1 MTKKLTARQ
10 QALKI
15 KAEQQA
21 EAKAQ
26 QPTAPTPT
34 TTNVTN
40 IDSARDTRHQRYFD
54 QAFVR
59 IMDDFNASAEGTR
72 NDALNKATFA
82 LAQIVAGGWLLQGP
96 TVATLRS
103 AALAKGLGQ
112 DEIRRTMDS
121 AWEKGWL
128 KPRPAPPQ
136 SPYYSDGNINF
147 TYDQH
152 TGEIVEPATTFEPAL
167 TPEEYDKFWSSTD
180 ELKII
185 HESARA
191 RLVGPWAL
199 LGACFT
205 RINVM
210 TPYWVTL
217 PPLTGGRASLNLFV
231 GLVGPSGAGKGG
243 ATAAATDTIDT
254 GATWLGGEN
263 SQRMVNLGS
272 GEGIIHAFRK
282 RAKDGK
288 PEWECRSVVFNVQE
302 IDLLTATATRSG
314 ATILPVLR
322 SMWSGEQLGFQ
333 NADPTRRLQVPP
345 HKYRASLLVGIQPLR
360 AGSLLDDADGGTP
373 QRFLFVPTDDPGA
386 PDQPPIKPEKI
397 KWRKPLFD
405 SLRDPFTST
414 YDITLPEAVESLV
427 RGQRLEMLRNQA
439 EGSKNASGHD
449 TLATIK
455 YAAHF
460 ALLAGRTT
468 VTEDDWDLALT
479 LNKVSVHTRNNIQ
492 TQLRQQAQIKA
503 HKVAIARGVEAS
515 TVSTRVDDDSM
526 GATKHKIKILLG
538 NGPLK
543 IYEIKKKIT
552 PRLREYVH
560 PAVDELLNEN
570 TINLVDKV
578 CSLAVK

>member
-1 MTKKLTARQ
+1 V
-10 QALKI
+10 
-15 KAEQQA
+15 
-21 EAKAQ
+21 
-26 QPTAPTPT
+26 
-34 TTNVTN
+34 TNVTN
-40 IDSARDTRHQRYFD
+40 IDNARDSRHQRYFD

-72 NDALNKATFA
+72 NDALNKATYA

-96 TVATLRS
+96 TVTTLRS

-128 KPRPAPPQ
+128 QPRPAPPQ

-152 TGEIVEPATTFEPAL
+152 TGEIVEQTTNTEPAL
-167 TPEEYDKFWSSTD
+167 TPEEYDKFWSAT
-180 ELKII
+180 EQLEII
-185 HESARA
+185 HASARA

-210 TPYWVTL
+210 VPSFVTI

-254 GATWLGGEN
+254 GATWEGGEFG
-263 SQRMVNLGS
+263 QLMVNLGS

-282 RAKDGK
+282 RTKDGD
-288 PEWECRSVVFNVQE
+288 EWNTHAVVFNVQE

-333 NADPTRRLQVPP
+333 NADPTRRIQVPP
-345 HKYRASLLVGIQPLR
+345 HEYRASLLVGIQPLR

-373 QRFLFVPTDDPGA
+373 QRFLFVPTDDPNA

-405 SLRDPFTST
+405 SLRDPFTGT

-427 RGQRLEMLRNQA
+427 RDQRLEMLRNQA

-449 TLATIK
+449 TLARIK

-468 VTEDDWDLALT
+468 VTDDDWDLAGT
-479 LNKVSVHTRNNIQ
+479 LHKISVHTRENIQ
-492 TQLRQQAQIKA
+492 TQLRQQAQLKA
-503 HKVAIARGVEAS
+503 HKVAIARGAEAS
-515 TVSTRVDDDSM
+515 TVSTRIDDDSM

>member
-1 MTKKLTARQ
+1 MADKLTARQ

-21 EAKAQ
+21 QAKAQ

-72 NDALNKATFA
+72 NNALNVATFA

-103 AALAKGLGQ
+103 AALAKGLSQ

-121 AWEKGWL
+121 AWKKGWL

-152 TGEIVEPATTFEPAL
+152 TGEIVESVTNLEPAL
-167 TPEEYDKFWSSTD
+167 TQEEYDKFWSAT
-180 ELKII
+180 EQLEII
-185 HESARA
+185 HASARA

-210 TPYWVTL
+210 TPYYVTL
-217 PPLTGGRASLNLFV
+217 PPLTGGRASLNLFI

-243 ATAAATDTIDT
+243 ATAAAVDTIDT
-254 GATWLGGEN
+254 GATWEGGEHG
-263 SQRMVNLGS
+263 QRMVNLGS

-288 PEWECRSVVFNVQE
+288 PEWECHAVVFNVQE

-333 NADPTRRLQVPP
+333 NADPTRRIQVPP
-345 HKYRASLLVGIQPLR
+345 HEYRASLLVGIQPLR

-397 KWRKPLFD
+397 KWRKPSFD
-405 SLRDPFTST
+405 SLRDPFTGT
-414 YDITLPEAVESLV
+414 YDIILPEAVESLV
-427 RGQRLEMLRNQA
+427 RAQRLEMLRNQA

-449 TLATIK
+449 TLARIK

-468 VTEDDWDLALT
+468 VTDHDWELAGT
-479 LNKVSVHTRNNIQ
+479 LHKVSVHTRNNIQ
-492 TQLRQQAQIKA
+492 TQLQQQAQLKA
-503 HKVAIARGVEAS
+503 HKVAIARGAEAS
-515 TVSTRVDDDSM
+515 TISTRIDNDLMAD
-526 GATKHKIKILLG
+526 AKTKIIKLLTT
-538 NGPLK
+538 GPK
-543 IYEIKKKIT
+543 T
-552 PRLREYVH
+552 RRQFMRMMSPRLVKSIDAALAELEHDGKVK
-560 PAVDELLNEN
+560 PVDNSWEL
-570 TINLVDKV
+570 
-578 CSLAVK
+578 A

>member
-1 MTKKLTARQ
+1 MAEKLTARQ

-21 EAKAQ
+21 KAK
-26 QPTAPTPT
+26 QPTAPAPAV
-34 TTNVTN
+34 TNVTN
-40 IDSARDTRHQRYFD
+40 IDNARDSRHQRYFD

-72 NDALNKATFA
+72 NDALNKATYA

-96 TVATLRS
+96 TVTTLRS

-128 KPRPAPPQ
+128 QPRPAPPQ

-152 TGEIVEPATTFEPAL
+152 TGEIVEQTTNTEPAL
-167 TPEEYDKFWSSTD
+167 TPEEYDKFWSAT
-180 ELKII
+180 EQLEII
-185 HESARA
+185 HASARA

-210 TPYWVTL
+210 VPSFVTI

-254 GATWLGGEN
+254 GATWEGGEFG
-263 SQRMVNLGS
+263 QLMVNLGS

-282 RAKDGK
+282 RTKDGD
-288 PEWECRSVVFNVQE
+288 EWNTHAVVFNVQE

-333 NADPTRRLQVPP
+333 NADPTRRIQVPP
-345 HKYRASLLVGIQPLR
+345 HEYRASLLVGIQPLR

-373 QRFLFVPTDDPGA
+373 QRFLFVPTDDPNA

-405 SLRDPFTST
+405 SLRDPFTGT

-427 RGQRLEMLRNQA
+427 RDQRLEMLRNQA

-449 TLATIK
+449 TLARIK

-468 VTEDDWDLALT
+468 VTDDDWDLAGT
-479 LNKVSVHTRNNIQ
+479 LHKISVHTRENIQ
-492 TQLRQQAQIKA
+492 TQLRQQAQLKA
-503 HKVAIARGVEAS
+503 HKVAIARGAEAS
-515 TVSTRVDDDSM
+515 TVSTRIDDDSM

>member
-1 MTKKLTARQ
+1 
-10 QALKI
+10 
-15 KAEQQA
+15 
-21 EAKAQ
+21 
-26 QPTAPTPT
+26 
-34 TTNVTN
+34 
-40 IDSARDTRHQRYFD
+40 
-54 QAFVR
+54 
-59 IMDDFNASAEGTR
+59 
-72 NDALNKATFA
+72 
-82 LAQIVAGGWLLQGP
+82 
-96 TVATLRS
+96 
-103 AALAKGLGQ
+103 
-112 DEIRRTMDS
+112 MDS

-128 KPRPAPPQ
+128 QPRPAPPQ

-152 TGEIVEPATTFEPAL
+152 TGEIVEQTTNTEPAL
-167 TPEEYDKFWSSTD
+167 TPEEYDKFWSAT
-180 ELKII
+180 EQLEII
-185 HESARA
+185 HASARA

-210 TPYWVTL
+210 VPSFVTI

-254 GATWLGGEN
+254 GATWEGGEFG
-263 SQRMVNLGS
+263 QLMVNLGS

-282 RAKDGK
+282 RTKDGD
-288 PEWECRSVVFNVQE
+288 EWNTHAVVFNVQE

-333 NADPTRRLQVPP
+333 NADPTRRIQVPP
-345 HKYRASLLVGIQPLR
+345 HEYRASLLVGIQPLR

-373 QRFLFVPTDDPGA
+373 QRFLFVPTDDPNA

-405 SLRDPFTST
+405 SLRDPFTGT

-427 RGQRLEMLRNQA
+427 RDQRLEMLRNQA

-449 TLATIK
+449 TLARIK

-468 VTEDDWDLALT
+468 VTDDDWDLAGT
-479 LNKVSVHTRNNIQ
+479 LHKISVHTRENIQ
-492 TQLRQQAQIKA
+492 TQLRQQAQLKA
-503 HKVAIARGVEAS
+503 HKVAIARGAEAS
-515 TVSTRVDDDSM
+515 TVSTRIDDDSM

>member
-1 MTKKLTARQ
+1 MAEKLTARQ

-21 EAKAQ
+21 KAK
-26 QPTAPTPT
+26 QPTAPAPAV
-34 TTNVTN
+34 TNVTN
-40 IDSARDTRHQRYFD
+40 IDNARDSRHQRYFD
-54 QAFVR
+54 QAFIR

-72 NDALNKATFA
+72 NDALNKATYA

-128 KPRPAPPQ
+128 QPRPAPPQ

-152 TGEIVEPATTFEPAL
+152 TGEIVEQTTNTEPAL
-167 TPEEYDKFWSSTD
+167 TPEEYDKFWSAT
-180 ELKII
+180 EQLEII
-185 HESARA
+185 HASARA

-210 TPYWVTL
+210 VPSFVTI

-254 GATWLGGEN
+254 GATWEGGEFG
-263 SQRMVNLGS
+263 QLMVNLGS

-282 RAKDGK
+282 RTKDGD
-288 PEWECRSVVFNVQE
+288 EWNTHAVVFNVQE

-333 NADPTRRLQVPP
+333 NADPTRRIQVPP
-345 HKYRASLLVGIQPLR
+345 HQYRASLLVGIQPLR

-405 SLRDPFTST
+405 SLRDPFTGT

-427 RGQRLEMLRNQA
+427 RDQRLEMLRNQA

-449 TLATIK
+449 TLARIK

-468 VTEDDWDLALT
+468 VTEDDWDLAGT
-479 LNKVSVHTRNNIQ
+479 LHKISVHTRENIQ
-492 TQLRQQAQIKA
+492 TQLRQQAQLKA
-503 HKVAIARGVEAS
+503 HKVAIARGAEAS
-515 TVSTRVDDDSM
+515 TVSTRIDDDSM

>member
-1 MTKKLTARQ
+1 MAEKLTARQ

-21 EAKAQ
+21 KAK
-26 QPTAPTPT
+26 QPTAPAPAV
-34 TTNVTN
+34 TNVTN
-40 IDSARDTRHQRYFD
+40 IDNARDSRHQRYFD

-72 NDALNKATFA
+72 NDALNKATYA

-96 TVATLRS
+96 TVTTLRS

-128 KPRPAPPQ
+128 QPRPAPPQ

-152 TGEIVEPATTFEPAL
+152 TGEIVEQATNTEPAL
-167 TPEEYDKFWSSTD
+167 TPEEYDKFWSAT
-180 ELKII
+180 EQLEII
-185 HESARA
+185 HASARA

-210 TPYWVTL
+210 VPSFVTI

-254 GATWLGGEN
+254 GATWEGGEFG
-263 SQRMVNLGS
+263 QLMVNLGS

-282 RAKDGK
+282 RTKDGD
-288 PEWECRSVVFNVQE
+288 EWNTHAVVFNVQE

-333 NADPTRRLQVPP
+333 NADPTRRIQVPP
-345 HKYRASLLVGIQPLR
+345 HEYRASLLVGIQPLR

-373 QRFLFVPTDDPGA
+373 QRFLFVPTDDPNA

-405 SLRDPFTST
+405 SLRDPFTGT

-427 RGQRLEMLRNQA
+427 RDQRLEMLRNQA

-449 TLATIK
+449 TLARIK

-468 VTEDDWDLALT
+468 VTDDDWDLAGT
-479 LNKVSVHTRNNIQ
+479 LHKISVHTRENIQ
-492 TQLRQQAQIKA
+492 TQLRQQAQLKA
-503 HKVAIARGVEAS
+503 HKVAIARGAEAS
-515 TVSTRVDDDSM
+515 TVSTRIDDDSM

>member
-1 MTKKLTARQ
+1 MAEKLTARQ

-21 EAKAQ
+21 KAK
-26 QPTAPTPT
+26 QPTAPAPAV
-34 TTNVTN
+34 TNVTN
-40 IDSARDTRHQRYFD
+40 IDNARDSRHQRYFD
-54 QAFVR
+54 QAFIR

-72 NDALNKATFA
+72 NDALNKATYA

-96 TVATLRS
+96 TVTTLRS

-128 KPRPAPPQ
+128 QPRPAPPQ

-152 TGEIVEPATTFEPAL
+152 TGEIVEQTTNTEPAL
-167 TPEEYDKFWSSTD
+167 TPEEYDKFWSAT
-180 ELKII
+180 EQLEII
-185 HESARA
+185 HASARA

-210 TPYWVTL
+210 VPSFVTI

-254 GATWLGGEN
+254 GATWEGGEFG
-263 SQRMVNLGS
+263 QLMVNLGS

-282 RAKDGK
+282 RTKDGD
-288 PEWECRSVVFNVQE
+288 EWNTHAVVFNVQE

-333 NADPTRRLQVPP
+333 NADPTRRIQVPP
-345 HKYRASLLVGIQPLR
+345 HEYRASLLVGIQPLR

-373 QRFLFVPTDDPGA
+373 QRFLFVPTDDPNA

-405 SLRDPFTST
+405 SLRDPFTGT

-427 RGQRLEMLRNQA
+427 RDQRLEMLRNQA

-449 TLATIK
+449 TLARIK

-468 VTEDDWDLALT
+468 VTDDDWDLAGT
-479 LNKVSVHTRNNIQ
+479 LHKISVHTRENIQ
-492 TQLRQQAQIKA
+492 TQLRQQAQLKA
-503 HKVAIARGVEAS
+503 HKVAIARGAEAS
-515 TVSTRVDDDSM
+515 TVSTRIDDDSM

>member
-1 MTKKLTARQ
+1 MAEKLTARQ

-21 EAKAQ
+21 KAK
-26 QPTAPTPT
+26 QPTAPAPAV
-34 TTNVTN
+34 TNVTN
-40 IDSARDTRHQRYFD
+40 IDNARDSRHQRYFD

-72 NDALNKATFA
+72 NDALNKATYA

-128 KPRPAPPQ
+128 QPRPAPPQ

-152 TGEIVEPATTFEPAL
+152 TGEIVEQTTNTEPAL
-167 TPEEYDKFWSSTD
+167 TPEEYDKFWSAT
-180 ELKII
+180 EQLEII
-185 HESARA
+185 HASARA

-210 TPYWVTL
+210 VPYFVTI

-254 GATWLGGEN
+254 GATWKGGEFG
-263 SQRMVNLGS
+263 QLMVNLGS

-282 RAKDGK
+282 RTKDDD
-288 PEWECRSVVFNVQE
+288 EWNTHAVVFNVQE

-333 NADPTRRLQVPP
+333 NADPTRRIQVPP
-345 HKYRASLLVGIQPLR
+345 HQYRASLLVGIQPLR

-405 SLRDPFTST
+405 SLRDPFTGT

-427 RGQRLEMLRNQA
+427 RDQRLEMLRNQA

-449 TLATIK
+449 TLARIK

-468 VTEDDWDLALT
+468 VTDDDWDLAGT
-479 LNKVSVHTRNNIQ
+479 LHKISVHTRENIQ
-492 TQLRQQAQIKA
+492 TQLRQQAQLKA
-503 HKVAIARGVEAS
+503 HKVAIARGAEAS
-515 TVSTRVDDDSM
+515 TVSTRIDDDLTRD
-526 GATKHKIKILLG
+526 TKLHIIKLLAIRAMK
-538 NGPLK
+538 NR
-543 IYEIKKKIT
+543 EIKRKT
-552 PRLREYVH
+552 SSRLRNH
-560 PAVDELLNEN
+560 VDFALSELKQEGR
-570 TINLVDKV
+570 IKDVDKLWNL
-578 CSLAVK
+578 S

>member
-1 MTKKLTARQ
+1 MAEKLTARQ

-21 EAKAQ
+21 KAK
-26 QPTAPTPT
+26 QPTAPAPAV
-34 TTNVTN
+34 TNVTN
-40 IDSARDTRHQRYFD
+40 IDNARDSRHQRYFD
-54 QAFVR
+54 QAFIR

-72 NDALNKATFA
+72 NDALNKATYA

-96 TVATLRS
+96 TVTTLRS

-128 KPRPAPPQ
+128 QPRPAPPQ

-152 TGEIVEPATTFEPAL
+152 TGEIVEQTTNTEPAL
-167 TPEEYDKFWSSTD
+167 TPEEYDKFWSAT
-180 ELKII
+180 EQLEII
-185 HESARA
+185 HASARA

-210 TPYWVTL
+210 VPSFVTI

-254 GATWLGGEN
+254 GATWEGGEFG
-263 SQRMVNLGS
+263 QLMVNLGS

-282 RAKDGK
+282 RTKDGD
-288 PEWECRSVVFNVQE
+288 EWNTHAVVFNVQE

-333 NADPTRRLQVPP
+333 NADPTRRIQVPP
-345 HKYRASLLVGIQPLR
+345 HEYRASLLVGIQPLR

-373 QRFLFVPTDDPGA
+373 QRFLFVPTDDPNA

-405 SLRDPFTST
+405 SLRDPFTAT

-427 RGQRLEMLRNQA
+427 RDQRLEMLRNQA

-449 TLATIK
+449 TLARIK

-468 VTEDDWDLALT
+468 VTEDDWDLAGT
-479 LNKVSVHTRNNIQ
+479 LHKISVHTRENIQ
-492 TQLRQQAQIKA
+492 TQLRQQAQLKA
-503 HKVAIARGVEAS
+503 HKVAIARGAEAS
-515 TVSTRVDDDSM
+515 TVSTRVDDDLTRD
-526 GATKHKIKILLG
+526 TKLHIIKLLAIRAMK
-538 NGPLK
+538 NR
-543 IYEIKKKIT
+543 EIKRKT
-552 PRLREYVH
+552 SSRLRNH
-560 PAVDELLNEN
+560 VDFALSELKQEGR
-570 TINLVDKV
+570 IKDVDKLWNL
-578 CSLAVK
+578 S

>member
-1 MTKKLTARQ
+1 MAEKLTARQ

-21 EAKAQ
+21 KAK
-26 QPTAPTPT
+26 QPTAPAPAV
-34 TTNVTN
+34 TNVTN
-40 IDSARDTRHQRYFD
+40 IDNARDSRHQRYFD
-54 QAFVR
+54 QAFIR
-59 IMDDFNASAEGTR
+59 IMNDFNASAEGTR
-72 NDALNKATFA
+72 NDALNKATYA

-96 TVATLRS
+96 TVTTLRS

-128 KPRPAPPQ
+128 QPRPAPPQ

-152 TGEIVEPATTFEPAL
+152 TGEIVEQTTNTEPAL
-167 TPEEYDKFWSSTD
+167 TPEEYDKFWSAT
-180 ELKII
+180 EQLEII
-185 HESARA
+185 HASARA

-210 TPYWVTL
+210 VPSFVTI

-254 GATWLGGEN
+254 GATWEGGEFG
-263 SQRMVNLGS
+263 QLMVNLGS

-282 RAKDGK
+282 RTKDGD
-288 PEWECRSVVFNVQE
+288 EWNTHAVVFNVQE

-333 NADPTRRLQVPP
+333 NADPTRRIQVPP
-345 HKYRASLLVGIQPLR
+345 HQYRASLLVGIQPLR

-373 QRFLFVPTDDPGA
+373 QRFLFVPTDDPNA

-405 SLRDPFTST
+405 SLRDPFTGT

-427 RGQRLEMLRNQA
+427 RDQRLEMLRNQA

-449 TLATIK
+449 TLARIK

-468 VTEDDWDLALT
+468 VTDDDWDLAGT
-479 LNKVSVHTRNNIQ
+479 LHKISVHTRENIQ
-492 TQLRQQAQIKA
+492 TQLRQQAQLKA
-503 HKVAIARGVEAS
+503 HKVAIARGAEAS
-515 TVSTRVDDDSM
+515 TVSTRIDDDSM

>member
-1 MTKKLTARQ
+1 MADKLTARQ

-59 IMDDFNASAEGTR
+59 IMEDFNASGEGTR
-72 NDALNKATFA
+72 NDALNLATFA

-121 AWEKGWL
+121 AWKKGWL

-152 TGEIVEPATTFEPAL
+152 TGEIVEPATNLEPAL
-167 TPEEYDKFWSSTD
+167 TQEEYDKFWSAT
-180 ELKII
+180 EQLEII
-185 HESARA
+185 HASARA

-210 TPYWVTL
+210 TPWHVTL
-217 PPLTGGRASLNLFV
+217 PPLTGGRASLNLFI

-243 ATAAATDTIDT
+243 ATAAAVDTIDT
-254 GATWLGGEN
+254 GATWLGGEDG
-263 SQRMVNLGS
+263 QRMVNLGS

-282 RAKDGK
+282 STKDGD
-288 PEWECRSVVFNVQE
+288 EWNCRSVVFNVQE

-333 NADPTRRLQVPP
+333 NADPTRRIQVPP
-345 HKYRASLLVGIQPLR
+345 HEYRASLLVGIQPLR

-397 KWRKPLFD
+397 KWRKPSFD
-405 SLRDPFTST
+405 SLRDPFTGT

-427 RGQRLEMLRNQA
+427 RAQRLEMLRNQA

-492 TQLRQQAQIKA
+492 TQLRQQAQLKA
-503 HKVAIARGVEAS
+503 HKVAIARGAEAS
-515 TVSTRVDDDSM
+515 TVSTRIDNDLMADAKTKIIKLLTTGPKTRRQIKRSISSRLVNNVD
-526 GATKHKIKILLG
+526 AAL
-538 NGPLK
+538 
-543 IYEIKKKIT
+543 
-552 PRLREYVH
+552 
-560 PAVDELLNEN
+560 AELEQQGR
-570 TINLVDKV
+570 IEDVDK
-578 CSLAVK
+578 SWHLA

>member
-1 MTKKLTARQ
+1 MAEKLTARQ

-21 EAKAQ
+21 KAK
-26 QPTAPTPT
+26 QPTAPAPAV
-34 TTNVTN
+34 TNVTN
-40 IDSARDTRHQRYFD
+40 IDNARDSRHQRYFD
-54 QAFVR
+54 QAFIR
-59 IMDDFNASAEGTR
+59 IMNDFNASAEGTR
-72 NDALNKATFA
+72 NDALNKATYA

-128 KPRPAPPQ
+128 QPRPAPPQ

-152 TGEIVEPATTFEPAL
+152 TGEIVEQTTNTEPAL
-167 TPEEYDKFWSSTD
+167 TPEEYDKFWSAT
-180 ELKII
+180 EQLEII
-185 HESARA
+185 HASARA

-210 TPYWVTL
+210 VPYFVTI

-254 GATWLGGEN
+254 GATWEGGEFG
-263 SQRMVNLGS
+263 QLMVNLGS

-282 RAKDGK
+282 RTKDGD
-288 PEWECRSVVFNVQE
+288 EWNTHAVVFNVQE

-333 NADPTRRLQVPP
+333 NADPTRRIQVPP
-345 HKYRASLLVGIQPLR
+345 HQYRASLLVGIQPLR

-405 SLRDPFTST
+405 SLRDPFTDT

-427 RGQRLEMLRNQA
+427 RDQRLEMLRNQA

-449 TLATIK
+449 TLARIK

-468 VTEDDWDLALT
+468 VTDDDWDLAGT
-479 LNKVSVHTRNNIQ
+479 LHKISVHTRENIQ
-492 TQLRQQAQIKA
+492 TQLRQQAQLKA
-503 HKVAIARGVEAS
+503 HKVAIARGAEAS
-515 TVSTRVDDDSM
+515 TVSTRIDDDSM

>member
-1 MTKKLTARQ
+1 MAEKLTARQ

-21 EAKAQ
+21 KAK
-26 QPTAPTPT
+26 QPTAPAPAV
-34 TTNVTN
+34 TNVTN
-40 IDSARDTRHQRYFD
+40 IDNARDSRHQRYFD

-72 NDALNKATFA
+72 NDALNKATYA

-128 KPRPAPPQ
+128 QPRPAPPQ

-152 TGEIVEPATTFEPAL
+152 TGEIVEQTTNTEPAL
-167 TPEEYDKFWSSTD
+167 TPEEYDKFWSAT
-180 ELKII
+180 EQLEII
-185 HESARA
+185 HASARA

-210 TPYWVTL
+210 VPYFVTI

-254 GATWLGGEN
+254 GATWKGGEFG
-263 SQRMVNLGS
+263 QLMVNLGS

-282 RAKDGK
+282 RTKDDD
-288 PEWECRSVVFNVQE
+288 EWNTHAVVFNVQE

-333 NADPTRRLQVPP
+333 NADPTRRIQVPP
-345 HKYRASLLVGIQPLR
+345 HQYRASLLVGIQPLR

-405 SLRDPFTST
+405 SLRDPFTGT

-427 RGQRLEMLRNQA
+427 RDQRLEMLRNQA

-449 TLATIK
+449 TLARIK

-468 VTEDDWDLALT
+468 VTDDDWELAGT
-479 LNKVSVHTRNNIQ
+479 LHKISVHTRENIQ
-492 TQLRQQAQIKA
+492 TQLRQQAQLKA
-503 HKVAIARGVEAS
+503 HKVAIARGAEAS
-515 TVSTRVDDDSM
+515 TVSTRIDDDLTRD
-526 GATKHKIKILLG
+526 TKLHIIKLLAIRAMK
-538 NGPLK
+538 NR
-543 IYEIKKKIT
+543 EIKRKT
-552 PRLREYVH
+552 SSRLRNH
-560 PAVDELLNEN
+560 VDFALSELKQEGR
-570 TINLVDKV
+570 IKDVDKLWNL
-578 CSLAVK
+578 S

>member
-1 MTKKLTARQ
+1 MAETLTARQ

-21 EAKAQ
+21 KAK
-26 QPTAPTPT
+26 QPTAPAPAV
-34 TTNVTN
+34 TNVTN
-40 IDSARDTRHQRYFD
+40 IDNARDSRHQRYFD
-54 QAFVR
+54 QAFIR

-72 NDALNKATFA
+72 NDALNKATYA
-82 LAQIVAGGWLLQGP
+82 LAQIEAGGWLLQGP

-112 DEIRRTMDS
+112 DEIGRTMDS
-121 AWEKGWL
+121 AWKKGWL
-128 KPRPAPPQ
+128 QPRPAPPQ

-152 TGEIVEPATTFEPAL
+152 TGEIVEQTTNTEPAL
-167 TPEEYDKFWSSTD
+167 TPEEYDKFWSAT
-180 ELKII
+180 EQLEII
-185 HESARA
+185 HASARA

-210 TPYWVTL
+210 VPYFVTI

-254 GATWLGGEN
+254 GATWLGGEDG
-263 SQRMVNLGS
+263 QRMVNLGS

-282 RAKDGK
+282 RTKDGD
-288 PEWECRSVVFNVQE
+288 EWECRSVVFNVQE

-333 NADPTRRLQVPP
+333 NADPTRRIQVPP
-345 HKYRASLLVGIQPLR
+345 HQYRASLLVGIQPLR

-397 KWRKPLFD
+397 KWRKPSFD
-405 SLRDPFTST
+405 SLRDPFTDT

-427 RGQRLEMLRNQA
+427 RDQRLEMLRNQA

-449 TLATIK
+449 TLARIK

-468 VTEDDWDLALT
+468 VTDQDWELAGT
-479 LNKVSVHTRNNIQ
+479 LHKISVHTRENIQ

-503 HKVAIARGVEAS
+503 HKVAIARGAEAS
-515 TVSTRVDDDSM
+515 TVSTRIDNDLMAD
-526 GATKHKIKILLG
+526 AKIKIIKLLAT
-538 NGPLK
+538 GPK
-543 IYEIKKKIT
+543 TRRQIKRSSSS
-552 PRLREYVH
+552 RLVNN
-560 PAVDELLNEN
+560 VDAALAELEQEGRVNP
-570 TINLVDKV
+570 VDN
-578 CSLAVK
+578 SWHLA

>member
-1 MTKKLTARQ
+1 MAEKLTARQ

-21 EAKAQ
+21 EAKAK
-26 QPTAPTPT
+26 QPTAPAPAV
-34 TTNVTN
+34 TNVTN
-40 IDSARDTRHQRYFD
+40 IDNARDSRHQRYFD
-54 QAFVR
+54 QAFIR

-72 NDALNKATFA
+72 NDALNKATYA

-96 TVATLRS
+96 TVTTLRS

-128 KPRPAPPQ
+128 QPRPAPPQ

-152 TGEIVEPATTFEPAL
+152 TGEIVEQATNTEPAL
-167 TPEEYDKFWSSTD
+167 TPEEYDKFWSAT
-180 ELKII
+180 EQLEII
-185 HESARA
+185 HASARA

-210 TPYWVTL
+210 VPYFVTI
-217 PPLTGGRASLNLFV
+217 PPLTGGQASLNLFV

-254 GATWLGGEN
+254 GATWKGGEFG
-263 SQRMVNLGS
+263 QLMVNLGS

-282 RAKDGK
+282 RTKDGD
-288 PEWECRSVVFNVQE
+288 EWNTHAVVFNVQE

-333 NADPTRRLQVPP
+333 NADPTRRIQVPP
-345 HKYRASLLVGIQPLR
+345 HEYRASLLVGIQPLR

-405 SLRDPFTST
+405 SLRDPFTDT

-427 RGQRLEMLRNQA
+427 RDQRLEMLRNQA

-449 TLATIK
+449 TLARIK

-468 VTEDDWDLALT
+468 VTDDDWDLAGT
-479 LNKVSVHTRNNIQ
+479 LHKISVHTRENIQ
-492 TQLRQQAQIKA
+492 TQLRQQAQLKA
-503 HKVAIARGVEAS
+503 HKVAIARGAEAS
-515 TVSTRVDDDSM
+515 TVSTRVDDDLTRD
-526 GATKHKIKILLG
+526 TKLHIIKLLAIRAMK
-538 NGPLK
+538 NR
-543 IYEIKKKIT
+543 EIKRKT
-552 PRLREYVH
+552 SSRLRNH
-560 PAVDELLNEN
+560 VDFALSELKQEGR
-570 TINLVDKV
+570 IKDVDKLWNL
-578 CSLAVK
+578 S

>member
-1 MTKKLTARQ
+1 MADKLTARQ

-72 NDALNKATFA
+72 NDALNLATFA

-147 TYDQH
+147 TYDQQ
-152 TGEIVEPATTFEPAL
+152 TGEIVEPVTNLEPAL
-167 TPEEYDKFWSSTD
+167 TQEEYDKFWSAT
-180 ELKII
+180 EQLEII
-185 HESARA
+185 HASARA

-210 TPYWVTL
+210 TPYYVTL
-217 PPLTGGRASLNLFV
+217 PPLTGGRASLNLFI

-243 ATAAATDTIDT
+243 ATAAAVDTIDT

-263 SQRMVNLGS
+263 GQRMVNLGS

-282 RAKDGK
+282 RTKDGD
-288 PEWECRSVVFNVQE
+288 EWNCRSVVFNVQE

-333 NADPTRRLQVPP
+333 NADPTRRIQVPP
-345 HKYRASLLVGIQPLR
+345 HGYRASLLVGIQPLR

-397 KWRKPLFD
+397 KWRKPSFD
-405 SLRDPFTST
+405 SLRDPFTDT

-427 RGQRLEMLRNQA
+427 RAQRLEMLRNQA

-492 TQLRQQAQIKA
+492 TQLRQQAQLKA
-503 HKVAIARGVEAS
+503 HKVAIARGAEAT
-515 TVSTRVDDDSM
+515 TVSTRIDNDLMAD
-526 GATKHKIKILLG
+526 AKTKIIKLLTT
-538 NGPLK
+538 GPK
-543 IYEIKKKIT
+543 T
-552 PRLREYVH
+552 RRQFMRMMSPRLVKSIDAALAELQHDNKVK
-560 PAVDELLNEN
+560 PVDNSWEL
-570 TINLVDKV
+570 
-578 CSLAVK
+578 A

>member
-1 MTKKLTARQ
+1 MAEKLTARQ

-15 KAEQQA
+15 KAQQQA

-26 QPTAPTPT
+26 QPTAPTST

-72 NDALNKATFA
+72 NDALNLATFA

-96 TVATLRS
+96 TVATLRA

-152 TGEIVEPATTFEPAL
+152 TGEIVEPVTNLEPAL
-167 TPEEYDKFWSSTD
+167 TQEEYDKFWSAT
-180 ELKII
+180 EQLEII
-185 HESARA
+185 HASARA

-210 TPYWVTL
+210 TPWHVTL
-217 PPLTGGRASLNLFV
+217 PPLTGGRASLNLFI

-243 ATAAATDTIDT
+243 ATAAAVDTINT
-254 GATWLGGEN
+254 GATWEGGETG
-263 SQRMVNLGS
+263 QRMVNLGS

-282 RAKDGK
+282 RTKDGD
-288 PEWECRSVVFNVQE
+288 EWECRSVVFNVQE

-333 NADPTRRLQVPP
+333 NADPTRRIQVPP
-345 HKYRASLLVGIQPLR
+345 HEYRASLLVGIQPLR

-397 KWRKPLFD
+397 KWRKPSFD
-405 SLRDPFTST
+405 SLHDRFTDT

-427 RGQRLEMLRNQA
+427 RAQRLEMLRNQA

-492 TQLRQQAQIKA
+492 TQLRQQAQLKA
-503 HKVAIARGVEAS
+503 HKVAIARGAEAS
-515 TVSTRVDDDSM
+515 TVSTRIDNDLMADAKTKIIKLLTTGPKTRRQIKRSISSRLVNNVD
-526 GATKHKIKILLG
+526 AAL
-538 NGPLK
+538 
-543 IYEIKKKIT
+543 
-552 PRLREYVH
+552 
-560 PAVDELLNEN
+560 AELEQQGR
-570 TINLVDKV
+570 IEDVDK
-578 CSLAVK
+578 SWHLA

>member
-1 MTKKLTARQ
+1 MAEKLTARQ

-21 EAKAQ
+21 KAK
-26 QPTAPTPT
+26 QPTAPAPAV
-34 TTNVTN
+34 TNVTN
-40 IDSARDTRHQRYFD
+40 IDNARDSRHQRYFD
-54 QAFVR
+54 QAFIR

-72 NDALNKATFA
+72 NDALNKATYA

-96 TVATLRS
+96 TVTTLRS

-128 KPRPAPPQ
+128 QPRPAPPQ

-152 TGEIVEPATTFEPAL
+152 TGEIVEQTTNTEPAL
-167 TPEEYDKFWSSTD
+167 TPEEYDKFWSAT
-180 ELKII
+180 EQLEII
-185 HESARA
+185 HASARA

-210 TPYWVTL
+210 VPSFVTI

-254 GATWLGGEN
+254 GATWEGGEFG
-263 SQRMVNLGS
+263 QLMVNLGS

-282 RAKDGK
+282 RTKDGD
-288 PEWECRSVVFNVQE
+288 EWNTHAVVFNVQE

-333 NADPTRRLQVPP
+333 NADPTRRIQVPP
-345 HKYRASLLVGIQPLR
+345 HEYRASLLVGIQPLR

-373 QRFLFVPTDDPGA
+373 QRFLFVPTDDPNA

-405 SLRDPFTST
+405 SLRDPFTGT

-427 RGQRLEMLRNQA
+427 RDQRLEMLRNQA

-449 TLATIK
+449 TLARIK

-468 VTEDDWDLALT
+468 VTDDDWDLAGT
-479 LNKVSVHTRNNIQ
+479 LHKISVHTRENIQ
-492 TQLRQQAQIKA
+492 TQLRQQAQLKA
-503 HKVAIARGVEAS
+503 HKVAIARGAEAS
-515 TVSTRVDDDSM
+515 TVSTRIEYDSM

>member
-1 MTKKLTARQ
+1 MADKLTARQ

-15 KAEQQA
+15 KAKQQA

-34 TTNVTN
+34 PTNVTN

-59 IMDDFNASAEGTR
+59 IMDDFNASGEGTR
-72 NDALNKATFA
+72 NDALNLATFA

-96 TVATLRS
+96 TVATLRA
-103 AALAKGLGQ
+103 AALVKGLGQ

-147 TYDQH
+147 AYDQH
-152 TGEIVEPATTFEPAL
+152 TGEIVEPVTNLEPAL
-167 TPEEYDKFWSSTD
+167 TQEEYDKFWSAT
-180 ELKII
+180 EQLEII
-185 HESARA
+185 HASARA

-210 TPYWVTL
+210 TPWYVTL
-217 PPLTGGRASLNLFV
+217 PPLTGGRASLNLFI

-243 ATAAATDTIDT
+243 ATAAAVDTIDT
-254 GATWLGGEN
+254 GATWLGGEHG
-263 SQRMVNLGS
+263 QRMVNLGS

-282 RAKDGK
+282 RTQGDD
-288 PEWECRSVVFNVQE
+288 EWNCRSVVFNVQE

-333 NADPTRRLQVPP
+333 NADPTRRIQVPP
-345 HKYRASLLVGIQPLR
+345 HQYRASLLVGIQPLR

-397 KWRKPLFD
+397 KWRKPSFD
-405 SLRDPFTST
+405 SLRDQFTGT
-414 YDITLPEAVESLV
+414 QDITLPESVESLV
-427 RGQRLEMLRNQA
+427 RAQRLEMLRNQA

-492 TQLRQQAQIKA
+492 TQLRQQAQLKA
-503 HKVAIARGVEAS
+503 HKVAIARGAEAS
-515 TVSTRVDDDSM
+515 TVSTRIDNDLMADAKTKIIKLLTTGPKTRRQIKRSISSRLVNNVDAALAELEQQGRIED
-526 GATKHKIKILLG
+526 
-538 NGPLK
+538 
-543 IYEIKKKIT
+543 
-552 PRLREYVH
+552 
-560 PAVDELLNEN
+560 VDN
-570 TINLVDKV
+570 
-578 CSLAVK
+578 SWHLA

>member
-1 MTKKLTARQ
+1 MV
-10 QALKI
+10 
-15 KAEQQA
+15 
-21 EAKAQ
+21 
-26 QPTAPTPT
+26 PYF
-34 TTNVTN
+34 VT
-40 IDSARDTRHQRYFD
+40 I
-54 QAFVR
+54 
-59 IMDDFNASAEGTR
+59 
-72 NDALNKATFA
+72 
-82 LAQIVAGGWLLQGP
+82 
-96 TVATLRS
+96 
-103 AALAKGLGQ
+103 
-112 DEIRRTMDS
+112 
-121 AWEKGWL
+121 
-128 KPRPAPPQ
+128 
-136 SPYYSDGNINF
+136 
-147 TYDQH
+147 
-152 TGEIVEPATTFEPAL
+152 
-167 TPEEYDKFWSSTD
+167 
-180 ELKII
+180 
-185 HESARA
+185 
-191 RLVGPWAL
+191 
-199 LGACFT
+199 
-205 RINVM
+205 
-210 TPYWVTL
+210 

-254 GATWLGGEN
+254 GATWLGGEDG
-263 SQRMVNLGS
+263 QRMVNLGS

-282 RAKDGK
+282 RTKDGD
-288 PEWECRSVVFNVQE
+288 EWNTHAVVFNVQE

-333 NADPTRRLQVPP
+333 NADPTRRIQVPP
-345 HKYRASLLVGIQPLR
+345 HQYRASLLVGIQPLR

-405 SLRDPFTST
+405 SLRDPFTDT

-427 RGQRLEMLRNQA
+427 RDQRLEMLRNQA

-449 TLATIK
+449 TLARIK

-468 VTEDDWDLALT
+468 VTDDDWDLAGT
-479 LNKVSVHTRNNIQ
+479 LHKISVHTRENIQ
-492 TQLRQQAQIKA
+492 TQLRQQAQLKA
-503 HKVAIARGVEAS
+503 HKVAIARGAEAS
-515 TVSTRVDDDSM
+515 TVSTRIDDDSM